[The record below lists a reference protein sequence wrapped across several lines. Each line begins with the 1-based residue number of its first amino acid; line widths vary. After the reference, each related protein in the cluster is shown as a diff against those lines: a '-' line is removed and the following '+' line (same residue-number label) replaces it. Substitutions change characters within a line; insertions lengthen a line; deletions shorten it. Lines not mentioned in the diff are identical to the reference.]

1 MNQRQS
7 EPPAVAAAR
16 AGFSAATAYRVES
29 SDRRPRGVP
38 RGRRRPD
45 PLEGIFEE
53 EIVPILEKAPGVRAV
68 WLYEEL
74 TRLHPELPSGVRRTL
89 ERRVR
94 AWKAEHGPERE
105 VMFRQIAEPGV
116 MGLSDFTDM
125 SAVGITLSTERLDH
139 RLFHFRMA
147 YSGFEHAHVVLGG
160 EGAPGGGAWAR
171 GEGRRG
177 IR

>member
-1 MNQRQS
+1 MPGPHVTERQMRIYMNQRQS

-29 SDRRPRGVP
+29 SDRLPRGAP

-53 EIVPILEKAPGVRAV
+53 GIVPILEKAPGVRAV

-74 TRLHPELPSGVRRTL
+74 TRLHPELHSGVRRTL

-105 VMFRQIAEPGV
+105 VMFRQIA
-116 MGLSDFTDM
+116 L
-125 SAVGITLSTERLDH
+125 RLD
-139 RLFHFRMA
+139 
-147 YSGFEHAHVVLGG
+147 SS
-160 EGAPGGGAWAR
+160 
-171 GEGRRG
+171 
-177 IR
+177 